1 MPAPDR
7 IAAEPL
13 IAFGT
18 TVYRQLGMP
27 DDEARMIA
35 DSLVQADLWG
45 HQSHGVMRLP
55 WYAARLETGVM
66 RAITEP
72 ETLVDVGAIALI
84 DGCDGVGQVL
94 AQMAVKEAVKR
105 AKAHGVGVVSL
116 RNSNHFGTAMYH
128 TRSAAEAGCI
138 GFLTTNGSPAIA
150 PWGGREKLFGNNPL
164 SFAAPAG
171 KHGFAILDIAN
182 TKVAR
187 GKIYLARQRGEPIP
201 EGWALTPDGAPTTD
215 AALGAEGV
223 ILPVGDHKGY
233 GITYMMDVL
242 SGVLSGSQFCDG
254 VFGPYQ
260 SVKKGGTGQLM
271 IALDIA
277 AFRPLKEFNA
287 DMEEMIAK
295 TKAVPL
301 AQGFDECFF
310 PGELE
315 QRNDKENH
323 KNGIALP
330 DNTLGDLKKL
340 AEKMGL
346 EQELPF

>member
-1 MPAPDR
+1 MPNDNRVDAD
-7 IAAEPL
+7 EL
-13 IAFGT
+13 ITFGT
-18 TVYRQLGMP
+18 TVYRALGASEE
-27 DDEARMIA
+27 EAHLIA

-55 WYAARLETGVM
+55 WYAARLESGIM
-66 RAITEP
+66 RAVTEP
-72 ETLVDVGAIALI
+72 KTLVDAGAITLI
-84 DGCDGVGQVL
+84 DGQDGIGQTL
-94 AQMAVKEAVKR
+94 AQLAVREAIQR
-105 AKAHGVGVVSL
+105 AKKHGVGVVSM

-128 TRSAAEAGCI
+128 TRMAAQEGCI

-201 EGWALTPDGAPTTD
+201 EGWALTPEGAPTTD

-260 SVKKGGTGQLM
+260 AEKKGGTGHLM
-271 IALDIA
+271 IALNIA
-277 AFRPLKEFNA
+277 AFRPLAEFDA
-287 DMEEMIAK
+287 DMEEMVAK

-301 AQGFDECFF
+301 AQGFEDVYF

-315 QRNDKENH
+315 QINDA
-323 KNGIALP
+323 KNRKDGIALP
-330 DNTLGDLKKL
+330 ENTLGDLRKL
-340 AEKMGL
+340 ADHMGL
-346 EQELPF
+346 QKHLPF

>member
-1 MPAPDR
+1 
-7 IAAEPL
+7 
-13 IAFGT
+13 
-18 TVYRQLGMP
+18 
-27 DDEARMIA
+27 
-35 DSLVQADLWG
+35 
-45 HQSHGVMRLP
+45 
-55 WYAARLETGVM
+55 
-66 RAITEP
+66 
-72 ETLVDVGAIALI
+72 
-84 DGCDGVGQVL
+84 
-94 AQMAVKEAVKR
+94 
-105 AKAHGVGVVSL
+105 
-116 RNSNHFGTAMYH
+116 HFGTAMYR
-128 TRSAAEAGCI
+128 TRVAAEAGCI

-150 PWGGREKLFGNNPL
+150 PWGGREKLLGNNPL

-260 SVKKGGTGQLM
+260 SEKKGGTGQLM

-277 AFRPLKEFNA
+277 AFRPLDEFNA

-295 TKAVPL
+295 VKAVPL

-315 QRNDKENH
+315 QRNDAENR
-323 KNGIALP
+323 KYGVLLP
-330 DNTLGDLKKL
+330 DNTLGDLRKL
-340 AEKMGL
+340 ADHMGL
-346 EQELPF
+346 EGELPF